1 MRKIMRTTVAT
12 VAAAVIAPVVAY
24 AEPMELTATQ
34 MESITAAARPPV
46 INVNVNVAIV
56 TQINNAVALA
66 FAIGPGASAVNF
78 VMQINASVIKQIA
91 SQRPTR

>member
-1 MRKIMRTTVAT
+1 MKKIMRTMVAT

-46 INVNVNVAIV
+46 IIVNVAIV

-78 VMQINASVIKQIA
+78 VMQINASVINQIA
-91 SQRPTR
+91 TR